1 MIGMTYHGEVRR
13 ERDTKWRVLCATLF
27 LFMILVAP
35 VSAHINVWQVL
46 VEPDGE
52 IIGNQTRVTVT
63 AFMDIYSEDRVTFS
77 SDNTLRI
84 KTDLEDAVW
93 SPVLLYDG
101 RLTEFPVRQGKSM
114 ALSSWDLSYPS
125 GKKEALKVVVKG
137 WAPGVAS
144 DQEKTLLWLA
154 EESPHGI
161 VNHTEKKKEV
171 LVLFR
176 PGATREEVPVVPV
189 GSLHITSDPPG
200 AKVQLAGEPRGT
212 TPVTLSQVPAGDQE
226 LTLSLPGYHD
236 AVITVSVLARETV
249 EVSSRLIPGTGA
261 ATGVLAVESSP
272 PSATV
277 LLNSEKKGITPL
289 TIDTLSPGEYT
300 LRLELEG
307 YAPYKKEVKVTA
319 GGISV
324 QSVAL
329 AAHPPSLLKSSE
341 SAPPPADERTCNVRI
356 TSSPPGADV
365 ILDGNFRGLT
375 PITIS
380 SLPQGP
386 HTMTLSLPFF
396 AARTEQFTLS
406 PGEEKGMHYTFGFH
420 EFQLPGLDAITGLFS
435 GVKIGLPALPFG
447 GEGQKDPP
455 RSDREKA
462 YEEMM
467 KQIEEGEE

>member
-1 MIGMTYHGEVRR
+1 MIGMTYHGEVIR
-13 ERDTKWRVLCATLF
+13 ERGTQWRVLCATLF
-27 LFMILVAP
+27 VFMLLVAP
-35 VSAHINVWQVL
+35 VFAHVNVWQVL
-46 VEPDGE
+46 VEPNGE

-63 AFMDIYSEDRVTFS
+63 AFMDIYSENRVTFS
-77 SDNTLRI
+77 PDNTLRF

-93 SPVLLYDG
+93 NPVLLYDG
-101 RLTEFPVRQGKSM
+101 RLTEFPVRQGRSI

-125 GKKEALKVVVKG
+125 GKKESLKVVVKG
-137 WAPGVAS
+137 WAPGVGS

-161 VNHTEKKKEV
+161 VNHTEKKKEAMI
-171 LVLFR
+171 LFR
-176 PGATREEVPVVPV
+176 PGATREEVAVVPV

-200 AKVQLAGEPRGT
+200 AKVKLSGEPRGT

-249 EVSSRLIPGTGA
+249 EVSSHLIPGTGA
-261 ATGVLAVESSP
+261 ATGVLAVESFP

-277 LLNSEKKGITPL
+277 LLDSEKKGITPL
-289 TIDTLSPGEYT
+289 TIDSLSPGEYI

-307 YAPYKKEVKVTA
+307 YAPYEKEVKVTA
-319 GGISV
+319 GGILA

-329 AAHPPSLLKSSE
+329 AAHPPSLLESSE
-341 SAPPPADERTCNVRI
+341 SAPLPPGERTCSVRI

-375 PITIS
+375 PVAIS

-386 HTMTLSLPFF
+386 HTVTLSLPFF
-396 AARTEQFTLS
+396 AARTEQFTLT
-406 PGEEKGMHYTFGFH
+406 PCEEKGVHHTFSFH
-420 EFQLPGLDAITGLFS
+420 EFQLPGLDAITGLFA
-435 GVKIGLPALPFG
+435 GAKIGLPTLPFG
-447 GEGQKDPP
+447 GDGQKDQP

-462 YEEMM
+462 YQDLM